1 MLSRNPFPQLED
13 KVAELEAK
21 NLNAET
27 ENLHLKELLKRLQD
41 ENVSLRNTSFTFTVP
56 RNGEPTD
63 GSFNSAVPSFATS
76 PSSVF
81 ASTSHL
87 PSPSSSGAMKAATPQ
102 SSSLDTPPSFPG
114 DIDFGSLTALDPSST
129 IGLLDDSDAIMSYDF
144 GSGQFVPSNTPYK
157 TIASAPMFMSF
168 ADPIVPE
175 TPTSNSLA
183 QSPGSSSSSPYD
195 LTFGQWTGQ
204 TTSQEGNNHPGSIE
218 ELFGGHMFA
227 SQSPIDFNVL
237 IKSPATSS
245 ISPAV
250 STLSPVVHQSI
261 HSPTAGPSSNSS
273 PAFESSNASSP
284 SALHSSSDCPKTRA
298 QMEQHIQAEGS
309 SIFAPPPP
317 PPPPQEKEPRTQAFR
332 APAGPNGPM
341 IMCQGATFP
350 RTEKSEK
357 NIEVLTAWRTITSH
371 PDFKASV
378 SGSPYSRLGLNSWCL
393 TLQNIDINELC
404 SEFTDKARCDGTKV
418 VLDPQGVNSIMEKL
432 TTRLKT
438 SP

>member
-1 MLSRNPFPQLED
+1 MFRPDLILMLSRNQFPQLED

-21 NLNAET
+21 NMSAET
-27 ENLHLKELLKRLQD
+27 ENQHLKELLKRLQD

-56 RNGEPTD
+56 RNGEPSD

-87 PSPSSSGAMKAATPQ
+87 PSPSSSGPTKAVTPQ

-129 IGLLDDSDAIMSYDF
+129 MSLLDDSDAIMSYDF

-175 TPTSNSLA
+175 TPTSKSLA

-195 LTFGQWTGQ
+195 VTFGQWTGQ
-204 TTSQEGNNHPGSIE
+204 TTSQEGNSHAGSIE

-227 SQSPIDFNVL
+227 NQSPIDFSVL

-245 ISPAV
+245 ISTAG
-250 STLSPVVHQSI
+250 STMSPVTHQSI
-261 HSPTAGPSSNSS
+261 HPSTAGPSSNPS
-273 PAFESSNASSP
+273 PVFESSNASSP
-284 SALHSSSDCPKTRA
+284 SALHSASDCPKTRA

-317 PPPPQEKEPRTQAFR
+317 QEKEPRTQAFR
-332 APAGPNGPM
+332 APAGADGPM
-341 IMCQGATFP
+341 IMCKGATFP
-350 RTEKSEK
+350 MTEKSDN
-357 NIEVLTAWRTITSH
+357 NIEVLTAWRTITSY

-378 SGSPYSRLGLNSWCL
+378 SGSPHLRLDYALIIPNA
-393 TLQNIDINELC
+393 TEYRYQ
-404 SEFTDKARCDGTKV
+404 
-418 VLDPQGVNSIMEKL
+418 
-432 TTRLKT
+432 
-438 SP
+438 

>member
-1 MLSRNPFPQLED
+1 MLSRNSFPQLED

-21 NLNAET
+21 NLSAET
-27 ENLHLKELLKRLQD
+27 ENQHLKELLKRLQD
-41 ENVSLRNTSFTFTVP
+41 ENVSLKNTSFTFTVP
-56 RNGEPTD
+56 RNGEPSD

-87 PSPSSSGAMKAATPQ
+87 PSPSLTDPTKAATPQ
-102 SSSLDTPPSFPG
+102 SSSLDTPSSFPG

-129 IGLLDDSDAIMSYDF
+129 LGLLDDSDAVMSYDF

-168 ADPIVPE
+168 ADPIAPE
-175 TPTSNSLA
+175 TPTSKSLA
-183 QSPGSSSSSPYD
+183 QSPASSSSSPYD

-204 TTSQEGNNHPGSIE
+204 TTSHEGNGHAGSIE

-227 SQSPIDFNVL
+227 SQSPIDFSVL
-237 IKSPATSS
+237 IKSPATSTM
-245 ISPAV
+245 SPIA
-250 STLSPVVHQSI
+250 HQSI
-261 HSPTAGPSSNSS
+261 HPPTAGPSSHPS

-284 SALHSSSDCPKTRA
+284 PAQHSATDCPKTRA

-317 PPPPQEKEPRTQAFR
+317 QEQESRTQAFR
-332 APAGPNGPM
+332 APAGADGPM
-341 IMCQGATFP
+341 IMCKGATFP
-350 RTEKSEK
+350 MTEKSDK

-378 SGSPYSRLGLNSWCL
+378 SGSLHLRLDYALMPNATEYRHQRAL
-393 TLQNIDINELC
+393 FRVYRQ
-404 SEFTDKARCDGTKV
+404 
-418 VLDPQGVNSIMEKL
+418 
-432 TTRLKT
+432 
-438 SP
+438 SPL